1 MVAPPPATSS
11 SQNGCQGRFGEI
23 ILMLD
28 SVLTNNAYY
37 QLIGRIINIKYD
49 LVLLNY
55 ANISKTIYSVDR
67 SEIKTKLHHHGKSEF
82 QLQNIQDFTI

>member
-49 LVLLNY
+49 LVLSNY
-55 ANISKTIYSVDR
+55 ANISITVDR